1 MVGHGFWKKVAVHP
15 LLSTW
20 TAHTCTGS
28 ILFKLPFQG
37 EVLRESESWLHG
49 EPSIQEVMSDP
60 IVHLVMRRDG
70 LTPESVW
77 AVIQAASVKLQV
89 KPKEVADCANGDV
102 TGTGHLGNL
111 DSGPTPA

>member
-1 MVGHGFWKKVAVHP
+1 MEESGGASLVIHMDGPYIHRLNPVQLP
-15 LLSTW
+15 L
-20 TAHTCTGS
+20 
-28 ILFKLPFQG
+28 QG
-37 EVLRESESWLHG
+37 EPLHQSESWLHG

-89 KPKEVADCANGDV
+89 KPKEVADFECRSCG
-102 TGTGHLGNL
+102 
-111 DSGPTPA
+111 

>member
-1 MVGHGFWKKVAVHP
+1 MEESGGTSLVIHMDGPYIHRLNPVQLP
-15 LLSTW
+15 LR
-20 TAHTCTGS
+20 
-28 ILFKLPFQG
+28 G
-37 EVLRESESWLHG
+37 EPLHQSESWLHG

-89 KPKEVADCANGDV
+89 KPKEVADFGCRSCG
-102 TGTGHLGNL
+102 
-111 DSGPTPA
+111 